1 MRDSSGERGSALW
14 LAAGALFVIA
24 ACING
29 FSDGLLDVL
38 PYTYAL
44 IGTAAFAAAGILVVL
59 AAPGEQIGIFL
70 RNNRMVMYLG
80 LPPIVCSILVLLE
93 ANMVSPPME
102 ETPGYLMLFALPE
115 LIVVAAICL
124 ASASPPDVS
133 AAATDSAS
141 TDSAATDSPLT
152 VDTEQRSP
160 ASTWIMC
167 AVLYA
172 AVLAVS
178 VGGIFLEEILA
189 NNVAFPASR
198 ILVLLL
204 LTGALTCALRADGLI
219 SLAQQQRLFVPL
231 MVLSMPTLM
240 AIFSLAITNYDGH
253 GELYDFT
260 YLDVILGFIGA
271 LGLLASIVLV
281 SLGAWRSRKA

>member
-133 AAATDSAS
+133 AAATDSA
-141 TDSAATDSPLT
+141 ATDSPLS

-178 VGGIFLEEILA
+178 VGGTFLEEMLA

-204 LTGALTCALRADGLI
+204 LTGALTCALRADALI
-219 SLAQQQRLFVPL
+219 SLAQQQKLFVPL

-240 AIFSLAITNYDGH
+240 AIFSLAITNYGGH

-260 YLDVILGFIGA
+260 YLDVILEFIGA